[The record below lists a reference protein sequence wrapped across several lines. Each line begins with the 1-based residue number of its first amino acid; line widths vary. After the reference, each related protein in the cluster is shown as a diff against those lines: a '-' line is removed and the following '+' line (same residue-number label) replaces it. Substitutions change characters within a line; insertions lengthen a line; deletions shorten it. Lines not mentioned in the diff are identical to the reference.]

1 MLEFKSPQ
9 MAVQETERGGKSSLS
24 GIFCVDVCVC
34 RHVNTHL
41 STIGGLSLDLS
52 CFYTELMTFSNLLPS
67 FIKYHKCNPL
77 DLAFVFLNEHFTI
90 KWKYNLLTWNR
101 FKLKWLPAVE
111 QEASNF
117 KECAGRS
124 FPCHYNELWLEL
136 SSFKNDANAPIMYD
150 KVVHMTCVLDL
161 KSYCSFGWKTD
172 CNLRHYSRII
182 FPQVGCYLEN
192 CSLSLIS
199 SEKWLKFQGFFTQSC
214 HMAPEELEY
223 SHMNF
228 FYDTFMVLLC
238 PLKLQSPFI
247 VTTTGFIAPFVFHGR
262 KKDIWF

>member
-101 FKLKWLPAVE
+101 FKLKWLPAVDRK
-111 QEASNF
+111 QAF
-117 KECAGRS
+117 QRMR
-124 FPCHYNELWLEL
+124 W
-136 SSFKNDANAPIMYD
+136 
-150 KVVHMTCVLDL
+150 
-161 KSYCSFGWKTD
+161 
-172 CNLRHYSRII
+172 
-182 FPQVGCYLEN
+182 
-192 CSLSLIS
+192 SLFS
-199 SEKWLKFQGFFTQSC
+199 
-214 HMAPEELEY
+214 M
-223 SHMNF
+223 
-228 FYDTFMVLLC
+228 
-238 PLKLQSPFI
+238 PLQWIVTWAFKLQKWCECTNN
-247 VTTTGFIAPFVFHGR
+247 V
-262 KKDIWF
+262 W